1 MNTFIKTALGTALLS
16 ASVGAQALT
25 VYAVTTTNQLG
36 SFDSATPAATAN
48 VGAISGL
55 QSGEVV
61 LGIDFRPATGQLFA
75 LGSTS
80 RLYVINTSTAAATL
94 VGSGFSTPTL
104 FGLSFGFDFNP
115 TVDRIRSVSDGDQN
129 LRLNPITGGNAA
141 TDTTLA
147 YAGSDVN
154 AGDNPAIVG
163 SAYTNNFAAAPSTVL
178 YGIDWQN
185 DILVTQS
192 PPNAGTLN
200 TVGALG
206 INTSDQVG
214 FDIFSSGGID
224 TAFASLTTGDGGGF
238 YGINLLTGSAS
249 LIGYVDPNWV
259 GVGNSLRDIAIAP
272 VPLPG
277 AIWLLGGALG
287 FLGAARRRSA

>member
-1 MNTFIKTALGTALLS
+1 MHTLIKSLLGAAALT
-16 ASVGAQALT
+16 ASVTAQALT
-25 VYAVTTTNQLG
+25 VYTVTTTNQLG
-36 SFDSATPAATAN
+36 YFDSATPAATLN

-61 LGIDFRPATGQLFA
+61 LGIDFRPATGELFA

-80 RLYVINTSTAAATL
+80 RLYVINTGTAAATL
-94 VGSGFSTPTL
+94 VGSGFSTPAL

-129 LRLNPITGGNAA
+129 LRLNPITGANAA
-141 TDTTLA
+141 TDTALA
-147 YAGSDVN
+147 YAGADVN
-154 AGDNPAIVG
+154 AGDNPAVVG

-185 DILVTQS
+185 DILVTQV
-192 PPNAGTLN
+192 PPNSGTLN

-214 FDIFSSGGID
+214 FDIFSSGGLD
-224 TAFASLTTGDGGGF
+224 SAFASLTTGDGGGF
-238 YGINLLTGSAS
+238 YSINLLTGSAT
-249 LIGYVDPNWV
+249 LIGFVDPGWV

-272 VPLPG
+272 VPLP
-277 AIWLLGGALG
+277 AAVWLFGTALG
-287 FLGAARRRSA
+287 ALGAARRRRV

>member
-1 MNTFIKTALGTALLS
+1 MNTLIKSLLGAAALT
-16 ASVGAQALT
+16 ASVTAQALT
-25 VYAVTTTNQLG
+25 VYTVTTTNQLG
-36 SFDSATPAATAN
+36 YFDSATPAATLN

-61 LGIDFRPATGQLFA
+61 LGIDFRPATGELFA

-80 RLYVINTSTAAATL
+80 RLYVINTGTAAATL
-94 VGSGFSTPTL
+94 VGSGFSTPAL

-129 LRLNPITGGNAA
+129 LRLNPITGANAA
-141 TDTTLA
+141 TDTALA
-147 YAGSDVN
+147 YAGADVN
-154 AGDNPAIVG
+154 AGDNPAVVG

-185 DILVTQS
+185 DILVTQV
-192 PPNAGTLN
+192 PPNSGTLN

-214 FDIFSSGGID
+214 FDIFSSGGLD
-224 TAFASLTTGDGGGF
+224 SAFASLTTGDGGGF
-238 YGINLLTGSAS
+238 YSINLLTGSAT
-249 LIGYVDPNWV
+249 LIGFVDPGWV

-272 VPLPG
+272 VPLP
-277 AIWLLGGALG
+277 AAVWLFGTALG
-287 FLGAARRRSA
+287 ALGAARRRRV